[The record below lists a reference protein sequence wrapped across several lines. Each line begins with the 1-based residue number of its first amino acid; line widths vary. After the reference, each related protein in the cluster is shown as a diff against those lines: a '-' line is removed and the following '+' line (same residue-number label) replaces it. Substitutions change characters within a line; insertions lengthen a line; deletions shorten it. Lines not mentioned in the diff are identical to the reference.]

1 MEEDKNLEGNRAYRR
16 KKEAIERSKKSVP
29 KYLSA
34 DWLKKKEMIAKKVAN
49 KIAKVKT
56 RKAERLAKQ
65 IAEGIE
71 TNKKDKK
78 KLSPAELKQ
87 IRKRV
92 KRIKFNNK
100 IKELIS

>member
-49 KIAKVKT
+49 KIAKVKA